1 VAIALARAR
10 TPSRTPV
17 DIAAHL
23 DERFRLL
30 TGKRRGRVERHQTLR
45 ATVEWSYQL
54 LNDVERLVFERLG
67 VFAGTFDVTAA
78 VAVAGDDDLDSW
90 EITEALSSLV
100 AK

>member
-1 VAIALARAR
+1 MSP
-10 TPSRTPV
+10 T

-54 LNDVERLVFERLG
+54 LEDDERAVFDRLG
-67 VFAGTFDVTAA
+67 VFRWHVRCGRRGRRRGRRRPRP
-78 VAVAGDDDLDSW
+78 VAR
-90 EITEALSSLV
+90 
-100 AK
+100 